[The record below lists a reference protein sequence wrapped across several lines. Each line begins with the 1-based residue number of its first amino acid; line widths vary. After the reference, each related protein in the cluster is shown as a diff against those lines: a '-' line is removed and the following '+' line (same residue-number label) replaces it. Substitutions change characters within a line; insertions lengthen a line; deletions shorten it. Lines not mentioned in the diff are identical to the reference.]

1 METPLMGKAYRAKTT
16 LQNKVL
22 RSLVHKVDKEIGQVC
37 ARTSPRGQGSME
49 YLLLLGGAALI
60 VLVVVVLIFN
70 LEAGQEEQGAASLN
84 VFDQVANKLTG
95 CGNGEKSTS
104 EQCDEGTNNDG
115 SGDLSSP
122 VACNTLGFTS
132 STASVTKCKV
142 NCSYDTSVCG

>member
-70 LEAGQEEQGAASLN
+70 LEA
-84 VFDQVANKLTG
+84 
-95 CGNGEKSTS
+95 